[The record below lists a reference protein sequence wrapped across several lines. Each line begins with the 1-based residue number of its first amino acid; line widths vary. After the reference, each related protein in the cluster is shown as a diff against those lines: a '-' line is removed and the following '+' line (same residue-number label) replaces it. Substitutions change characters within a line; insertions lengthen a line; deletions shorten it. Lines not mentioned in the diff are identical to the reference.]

1 MSKTTMGRRTR
12 FKIQRRL
19 NIELPGLG
27 KPGALEKRNY
37 GPGQHGQRMRRKVS
51 EYGIRLREKQK
62 VLFHYGVREAQLRK
76 WVKEAKRISHEREWV
91 DMLASLLERRLD
103 NIVFRLGFAPSI
115 AAARQLVSHKHVFVN
130 GAKVDYPSFV
140 LNTGDRVSLTKT
152 GYTSASFLQARSTP
166 RLDMPDFLGK
176 VIEQGNPVGML
187 NSEPGVDNV
196 PFEFEKR
203 YFIEHYGRL

>member
-19 NIELPGLG
+19 NVELPGLG
-27 KPGALEKRNY
+27 KAGALEKRNY
-37 GPGQHGQRMRRKVS
+37 GPGQHGQKMRRKVS

-62 VLFHYGVREAQLRK
+62 VLFHYGIREAQLRK
-76 WVKEAKRISHEREWV
+76 WVKEAKKISHEREWV

-103 NIVFRLGFAPSI
+103 NVVFRLGFAPSM
-115 AAARQLVSHKHVFVN
+115 AAAKQLVSHKHVLVN
-130 GAKVDYPSFV
+130 EAKVDIPSYI
-140 LNTGDRVSLTKT
+140 LQKGDRVTLTKT
-152 GYTSASFLQARSTP
+152 GYNSASFLQARSTP
-166 RLDMPDFLGK
+166 RLEMPDFLGK
-176 VIEQGNPVGML
+176 VIEHGNPVGLL
-187 NSEPGVDNV
+187 NEEPGVANV

>member
-19 NIELPGLG
+19 NVELPGLG

-51 EYGIRLREKQK
+51 DYGIRLREKQK
-62 VLFHYGVREAQLRK
+62 VLFHYGIREKQLRK
-76 WVKEAKRISHEREWV
+76 WVKEAKKISHEREWV

-115 AAARQLVSHKHVFVN
+115 ASAKQLVSHKHVFVN
-130 GAKVDYPSFV
+130 GEKVDVSSYV
-140 LNTGDRVSLTKT
+140 LKTGDRISLSKK
-152 GYTSASFLQARSTP
+152 GYNTASFLQARSTP

-176 VIEQGNPVGML
+176 VIEQGNPVGLL
-187 NSEPGVDNV
+187 NAEPGVDNV

>member
-1 MSKTTMGRRTR
+1 MSKATMGRRSR

-19 NIELPGLG
+19 NVELPGLG
-27 KPGALEKRNY
+27 KAGALEKRNY

-62 VLFHYGVREAQLRK
+62 VLFHYALRETQLRK
-76 WVKEAKRISHEREWV
+76 WVKKAKVTSHQREWV
-91 DMLASLLERRLD
+91 DQLASMLERRLD

-115 AAARQLVSHKHVFVN
+115 ASARQLVSHKHVLVN
-130 GAKVDYPSFV
+130 ENRVDVPSYM
-140 LNTGDRVSLTKT
+140 LKKGDRIGLTKK
-152 GYTSASFLQARSTP
+152 GYNSSSFLQARSNP

-176 VIEQGNPVGML
+176 VIESGNPVGMI
-187 NSEPGVDNV
+187 NEEPGVDNV

>member
-1 MSKTTMGRRTR
+1 MSKATMGRRSR

-19 NIELPGLG
+19 NVELPGLG
-27 KPGALEKRNY
+27 KAGALEKRNY

-62 VLFHYGVREAQLRK
+62 VLFHYALREAQMRK
-76 WVKEAKRISHEREWV
+76 WVKHAKKISHEREWV
-91 DMLASLLERRLD
+91 DMLASMLERRLD
-103 NIVFRLGFAPSI
+103 NTVFRLGFAPSI
-115 AAARQLVSHKHVFVN
+115 ASARQLVSHRHVFVN
-130 GAKVDYPSFV
+130 GERVDVASYI
-140 LNTGDRVSLTKT
+140 LKKGDRISLSKK
-152 GYTSASFLQARSTP
+152 GYNSSSFLQARSNP

-176 VIEQGNPVGML
+176 VIESGNPVGIL
-187 NSEPGVDNV
+187 NEEPGVDNV